1 MAAHLEEAVAAVE
14 AVQVLLDPTR
24 HLDKMT
30 KVPGSQNDS
39 SRYRYT
45 MTLMKSLDSPGFK
58 KGLRRKAG

>member
-1 MAAHLEEAVAAVE
+1 MAAHLEEAAVAVE

-24 HLDKMT
+24 HLDKMM

-39 SRYRYT
+39 SRYRCT
-45 MTLMKSLDSPGFK
+45 MTLTKNLDSPGFK